1 MISKFRSKEDLIYAI
16 ISILIFWAI
25 AVSLDLF
32 EELIEWLES
41 HEEYEL
47 DELILL
53 IFITGFVSTWYSI
66 RRFNESRRINKELF
80 DLNVKLEEKIAE
92 EIKKQEKQQEILL
105 NQARH
110 AAMGEMIGN
119 IAHQWRQPLNALGLV
134 LQNINFTYGM
144 GELNEEFMDKSIKKA
159 EFLTNS
165 MSKTIDD
172 FRLFFSP
179 NKLKNEFRISTI
191 IEKSLGLIED
201 SVINHKIEVKKDIED
216 FEIYGFE
223 NELVQVLLILI
234 SNAKDALVEKNI
246 DNPYIEIKT
255 YFLNSEYII
264 KISDNAKGIDK
275 KIINKI
281 FDPYFTTKEE
291 GKGTG
296 IGLYMSK
303 IIIENN
309 MNGKLEVENDDKG
322 AVFTIRLKESLIEDL
337 NER

>member
-1 MISKFRSKEDLIYAI
+1 MISKFRSKEDLVYAVV
-16 ISILIFWAI
+16 SVLIFWFI

-53 IFITGFVSTWYSI
+53 VFITGFVSTWYSI
-66 RRFNESRRINKELF
+66 RRFNESRRINKELI
-80 DLNVKLEEKIAE
+80 DLNEKLEERISE
-92 EIKKQEKQQEILL
+92 EVKKQQKQQQLLL

-134 LQNINFTYGM
+134 LQNINFTYEM
-144 GELNEEFMDKSIKKA
+144 GELNEEFMNKSIKKA
-159 EFLTNS
+159 EFLTSS

-179 NKLKNEFRISTI
+179 NKLRNKFKISAVV
-191 IEKSLGLIED
+191 EKSLILFED
-201 SVINHKIEVKKDIED
+201 TIVNHKIEIKKNIDD

-234 SNAKDALVEKNI
+234 SNAKDALLEKKI
-246 DNPYIEIKT
+246 ENPRIEIKT
-255 YFLNSEYII
+255 YIDKDEKVIEVKDSG
-264 KISDNAKGIDK
+264 KGIDE

-281 FDPYFTTKEE
+281 FDPYFTTKDESN
-291 GKGTG
+291 GTG

-309 MNGKLEVENDDKG
+309 MNGKLEVKNDNG
-322 AVFTIRLKESLIEDL
+322 AVFTIRLNESFEDI